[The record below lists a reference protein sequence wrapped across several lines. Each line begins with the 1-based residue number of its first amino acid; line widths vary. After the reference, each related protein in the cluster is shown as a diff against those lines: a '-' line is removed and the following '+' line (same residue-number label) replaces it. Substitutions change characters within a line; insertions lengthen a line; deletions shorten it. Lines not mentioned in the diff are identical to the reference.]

1 MGIRRGSISTPIIV
15 DGLVFNMDA
24 ANRACYPK
32 TGTTATDTINN
43 IAGTLNGT
51 SGGNNTPQWEDT
63 NGGVFDFDGTDDE
76 IVLGNESPYKITN
89 SISLC
94 YWFKSTSSTG
104 GVITK
109 DTSNGYFTGAST
121 KVYSIG
127 VLTNELW
134 MQIGD
139 GTNVSRIH
147 PSFSSYLD
155 GNWHCVVGTWTPTEL
170 CKLYVNGSLFSTN
183 SLNNGSDPSSIQD
196 VSNDLRI
203 STSNSYSYNG
213 QLGAIHIYNR
223 ALSANEVLH
232 NYNALKGR
240 FGL

>member
-1 MGIRRGSISTPIIV
+1 MGISRGNITTNIIKS
-15 DGLVFNMDA
+15 GLVFNMDA
-24 ANRACYPK
+24 ANRASYPR
-32 TGTTATDTINN
+32 TGTTATDTVNSI
-43 IAGTLNGT
+43 NGT
-51 SGGNNTPQWEDT
+51 ISGASFNTTD
-63 NGGVFDFDGTDDE
+63 NGIFNFDGTDDE

-94 YWFKSTSSTG
+94 YWFKSTSSTS

-109 DTSNGYFTGAST
+109 DTSNGYFSGAST

-127 VLTNELW
+127 TLSNELW

-139 GTNVSRIH
+139 GTNVSSIH

-155 GNWHCVVGTWTPTEL
+155 GNWHCVVGTWTPIEL

-183 SLNNGSDPSSIQD
+183 SLNNGSDPSSIQN

-213 QLGAIHIYNR
+213 SLGPIQIYNR
-223 ALSANEVLH
+223 ALSSTEVLH

-240 FGL
+240 FE